1 MWESC
6 KGSDIVQLTLD
17 KSTWV
22 TKIEIFLTH
31 TYLLKG
37 EQHSDWKFCNCPLTF
52 YHIFLERSDTLPA
65 RNLLLNARPI
75 RTPVKDIS
83 FFILR
88 SLESLRWSYA
98 IGWRPSSYVVPRATS
113 FVRGVL
119 ASPSQQLPQQSLPNL
134 VLSICMVRR
143 QEL

>member
-6 KGSDIVQLTLD
+6 KDSDLVHLTLD
-17 KSTWV
+17 KSLWV

-52 YHIFLERSDTLPA
+52 YHIFLERSDALPA

-75 RTPVKDIS
+75 RTPFKDIS

-98 IGWRPSSYVVPRATS
+98 IGWFPSSCVVPRATS
-113 FVRGVL
+113 FVRRVL
-119 ASPSQQLPQQSLPNL
+119 ASPSQQLPQQSWPNL
-134 VLSICMVRR
+134 VFSICMVRR